1 MNYSTKW
8 FGKKKNS
15 IEGSRSILSF
25 ILIMTT
31 LAGRVSLIVF
41 VVFLFGGSLNLVQFE
56 FTERAMLA
64 WNALLSVTFFV
75 QHSGMIRR
83 SFRSR
88 FSKIDPNALLWNSLH
103 DCIRHRAYNSN
114 GFLAIIPNL
123 TIRAS
128 KSFFLARARSF
139 FSGDGGKRLGCVHST
154 IIRAIWCRFHQGS
167 IEWKAGSA
175 SGVHCPRSLFVGS
188 PSSLFL
194 RDRDDMVMSRSGC

>member
-1 MNYSTKW
+1 MERITFDHVLCAAQRDDSPE
-8 FGKKKNS
+8 FPLQ
-15 IEGSRSILSF
+15 IL
-25 ILIMTT
+25 
-31 LAGRVSLIVF
+31 R
-41 VVFLFGGSLNLVQFE
+41 NC
-56 FTERAMLA
+56 
-64 WNALLSVTFFV
+64 
-75 QHSGMIRR
+75 
-83 SFRSR
+83 
-88 FSKIDPNALLWNSLH
+88 PNALLWNSLH
-103 DCIRHRAYNSN
+103 GCIRHRAYNSN

-128 KSFFLARARSF
+128 KSLSLARTRSF

-194 RDRDDMVMSRSGC
+194 RDRDDMVMSRSGSRSITLQRTLDDVDLSRNFP